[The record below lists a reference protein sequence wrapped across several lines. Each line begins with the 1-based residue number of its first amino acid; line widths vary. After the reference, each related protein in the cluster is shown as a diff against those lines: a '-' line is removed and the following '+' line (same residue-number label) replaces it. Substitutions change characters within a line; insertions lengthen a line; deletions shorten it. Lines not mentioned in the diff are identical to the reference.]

1 MEIQN
6 TNVVRVIV
14 PWYKASI
21 ETESTLFAFTSIFR
35 LSVHLVLLSGG
46 MGIKDLVP
54 ICGLEQITNV

>member
-14 PWYKASI
+14 LWYKASI

-46 MGIKDLVP
+46 MGIKELVP
-54 ICGLEQITNV
+54 ICGLNDV